1 VTIRKAVRLPLLAGL
16 LVGFVAGLARAQ
28 DPPKPPPQVAWSQIQ
43 KKTYEFK
50 SGDTAVAMEYALFV
64 PSTYDKA
71 KKTPLVVALHG
82 LYSNPQQ
89 IMRYPGLIEQA
100 EKYGY
105 LVVAPMGFNNH
116 GWYGAKMLV
125 KGTDADPKNLP
136 ELSEQDVMNVL
147 DLTRKAYNVDPE
159 RIYLCGHSMGG
170 GGTWYLAVKYPN
182 LWAAL
187 APIAPA
193 PVVLPA
199 EAEKIK
205 HLPVILVQGDADV
218 LVKVQWVRPWADE
231 MKKLGMTYEYI
242 EVPGGD
248 HITVAFKNL
257 PKIFEFFEK
266 HKRGEGK
273 GSGGDKATN

>member
-1 VTIRKAVRLPLLAGL
+1 
-16 LVGFVAGLARAQ
+16 
-28 DPPKPPPQVAWSQIQ
+28 
-43 KKTYEFK
+43 
-50 SGDTAVAMEYALFV
+50 
-64 PSTYDKA
+64 
-71 KKTPLVVALHG
+71 LVVALHG

-116 GWYGAKMLV
+116 GWYGARMLV
-125 KGTDADPKNLP
+125 KGREDDPKNLT

-147 DLTRKAYNVDPE
+147 ERVRKDYNVDPD

-170 GGTWYLAVKYPN
+170 GGAWHLAVKYPS

-193 PVVLPA
+193 PVVLPLQ
-199 EAEKIK
+199 AEKFK
-205 HLPVILVQGDADV
+205 HLPVILVQGDADL
-218 LVKVQWVRPWADE
+218 LVKVEWVRPWADR
-231 MKKLGMTYEYI
+231 MKELGMDYQYI

-257 PKIFEFFEK
+257 PQIFAFFDK
-266 HKRGEGK
+266 HKRGEE
-273 GSGGDKATN
+273 KAAAGAKKDE